1 MVYKHFQNNNYEDF
15 SSGRV
20 IYHKSN
26 YSNYSVRLV
35 GEVFYRCLEHSKKKN
50 EICLYDPCCG
60 SAYMLTVLGYLFN
73 ETIETIYCSDI
84 SNEAVELSRKNL
96 SLLSYTGIE
105 KRRNELNNFI
115 RKYNKDSHRNALH
128 SLEKIEKLIKHEIK
142 NHVFE
147 ANILNENELINKD
160 FIANVILTDVPY
172 GNLINWSG
180 NNGGEIE
187 NLLDGIIPIIDP
199 DTIIAISHNK
209 KQKITNLKYKIIE
222 KIQIGH
228 REIGILKLQI

>member
-1 MVYKHFQNNNYEDF
+1 MVYKHFQDNNYEDF

-26 YSNYSVRLV
+26 YPNYSVRLV

-50 EICLYDPCCG
+50 KICLYDPCCG
-60 SAYMLTVLGYLFN
+60 SAYMLTILGYSFN

-84 SNEAVELSRKNL
+84 SNEAVELSHKNL

-105 KRRNELNNFI
+105 KRRNELNSFI
-115 RKYNKDSHRNALH
+115 KKYNKDSHRNALN

-147 ANILNENELINKD
+147 ANILNENELINKN
-160 FIANVILTDVPY
+160 FIADIILTDVPY
-172 GNLINWSG
+172 GNLIDWSS

-187 NLLDGIIPIIDP
+187 KLLDGIIPIIDS
-199 DTIIAISHNK
+199 DTIVAINHNK
-209 KQKITNLKYKIIE
+209 KQKINNLKYKIIE

-228 REIGILKLQI
+228 RGIEILKLKS